1 MAVNLACAWH
11 PRGEAARFQRFHG
24 LLAAEYEHMTVSVP
38 PHADAES
45 VAALRTLA
53 GVSVTVTD
61 EWSHGRYVALREAA
75 DADYV
80 HYVDGDRLLRWVE
93 TRPDEWRAAV
103 RAVQR
108 ADCLVIG
115 RTAAAW
121 ETHPQAL
128 RRTEHIS
135 NTVVS
140 HLLGQP
146 LDLSAGSKGFSRAV
160 VAHLL
165 ANTRPGRALGADSE
179 WIVIAHRAGFRVE
192 QMLVDGLDWETADR
206 FQSAAASDEAQRA
219 AAARYDTESENWA
232 MRVEVAAEIVSV
244 GLEAWQ
250 RPLTH
255 VDEMG

>member
-1 MAVNLACAWH
+1 MVVNLACAWH
-11 PRGEAARFQRFHG
+11 PRGEAARFVRFHA
-24 LLAAEYEHMTVSVP
+24 LLAGEYERMVVSVP

-45 VAALRTLA
+45 VAALRTLP

-75 DADYV
+75 DADHV

-93 TRPDEWRAAV
+93 TRPDEWRSAVAAV
-103 RAVQR
+103 RR

-140 HLLGQP
+140 HLLGQR

-165 ANTRPGRALGADSE
+165 ANTQPGRALGTDAE
-179 WIVIAHRAGFRVE
+179 WVVIAHRAGFRVE
-192 QMLVDGLDWETADR
+192 QMLVDGLDWESADR
-206 FQSAAASDEAQRA
+206 FQSQAASDEAQRA
-219 AAARYDTESENWA
+219 AAAHYDARAESWA

-244 GLEAWQ
+244 GLEAWE
-250 RPLTH
+250 RPLTF
-255 VDEMG
+255 VDETG